1 MKLIVETETKLVKFV
16 LSDDT
21 ALEVA
26 DTITVGDPVEFT
38 IADMDSSNSTI
49 YENVT
54 DTPED
59 WAGWKYMYDGS
70 EWTLNENWYDP
81 RVEEDP
87 LAPPAE

>member
-1 MKLIVETETKLVKFV
+1 MKLIVETETKLVKFA

-26 DTITVGDPVEFT
+26 DTITVGDPVEFI
-38 IADMDSSNSTI
+38 IADMGSSNSTI

-54 DTPED
+54 DTPDD

-81 RVEEDP
+81 TVEEDP